1 MTEEIEGQL
10 YIPFRYMIG
19 VFYFKVVGD
28 SPAYVQKCFIF

>member
-19 VFYFKVVGD
+19 VFYFKVKTD
-28 SPAYVQKCFIF
+28 IY